1 MVAMAVLFI
10 RIEVPPWAQP
20 AAIMKSGPRAI
31 NAMPCGIAARA
42 ERLSP
47 RGRRG
52 NIAAAATR
60 NADGGSVMK
69 KTILAALAVLLAGTS
84 ASFAVEKLKVAIPQ
98 RGFWDS
104 SWVEFGEAA
113 GYFKDAGLE
122 VEVFYTEGGAQTIA
136 TVASGSVD
144 IAMSNGILGAVGAYV
159 KGGEST
165 PYRIISAEMTGA
177 NELFW
182 WVKAD
187 SPIKSLKDADGKTIA
202 FSSPGSSSNLILLTL
217 LHQLGSKAKPV
228 PTGGVPGT
236 YTQTMTGQ
244 IDIGWS
250 VVPFALKDINEGK
263 VRIVARASEAAE
275 LKDQTIRANLAS
287 VNALKNRREAITKFM
302 QVIQKSID
310 WAYGEGHNKAVEIF
324 AKNMKVTP
332 EIAKQAVDGFYPKSA
347 MQIGEIKGLDR
358 SLKDALDFKFIAS
371 PKTPQDV
378 AGLFDIVYKPK

>member
-1 MVAMAVLFI
+1 
-10 RIEVPPWAQP
+10 
-20 AAIMKSGPRAI
+20 
-31 NAMPCGIAARA
+31 
-42 ERLSP
+42 
-47 RGRRG
+47 
-52 NIAAAATR
+52 
-60 NADGGSVMK
+60 MK
-69 KTILAALAVLLAGTS
+69 KTILAALAMLIAGTS
-84 ASFAVEKLKVAIPQ
+84 AGLAVEKLKVAIPQ

-104 SWVEFGEAA
+104 TWVEFGEAA
-113 GYFKDAGLE
+113 GFFKDAGLE
-122 VEVFYTEGGAQTIA
+122 VEVFYTDGGAQTIA

-144 IAMSNGILGAVGAYV
+144 IAMSNGILGAIGAYV
-159 KGGEST
+159 KGGEAT

-187 SPIKSLKDADGKTIA
+187 SPIKSLKDADGKTMA

-217 LHQLGSKAKPV
+217 LKQTGSKAKPV

-250 VVPFALKDINEGK
+250 VVPFALKDVNDGK
-263 VRIVARASEAAE
+263 IRIVARARDATD

-287 VNALKNRREAITKFM
+287 VSSLKTKRESIVKFM

-310 WAYGEGHNKAVEIF
+310 WAYGPGHDKAIEIF

-332 EIAKQAVDGFYPKSA
+332 EIAKQAVADFYPKSA
-347 MQIGEIKGLDR
+347 MQIGEIRDLDR
-358 SLKDALDFKFIAS
+358 SLQDALDFKFISSA
-371 PKTPQDV
+371 KTPKDI
-378 AGLFDIVYKPK
+378 AGLFDIVYKPN

>member
-1 MVAMAVLFI
+1 
-10 RIEVPPWAQP
+10 
-20 AAIMKSGPRAI
+20 
-31 NAMPCGIAARA
+31 
-42 ERLSP
+42 
-47 RGRRG
+47 
-52 NIAAAATR
+52 
-60 NADGGSVMK
+60 MK
-69 KTILAALAVLLAGTS
+69 KTILVALAILIAGTS
-84 ASFAVEKLKVAIPQ
+84 ASLAVEKLKVAVPQ

-104 SWVEFGEAA
+104 TWVEFGEAA
-113 GYFKDAGLE
+113 GFFKEAGLE

-144 IAMSNGILGAVGAYV
+144 IAMSNGILGAIGAYV
-159 KGGEST
+159 KGGEAT

-187 SPIKSLKDADGKTIA
+187 SPIKTLKDAGEGKTIA

-217 LHQLGSKAKPV
+217 LKQTGSKAKPV

-250 VVPFALKDINEGK
+250 VVPFALKDVNEGK
-263 VRIVARASEAAE
+263 IRIVARSREATE
-275 LKDQTIRANLAS
+275 LANQTIRANLAS
-287 VNALKNRREAITKFM
+287 VSSLKTKRESIIKFM
-302 QVIQKSID
+302 QVIEKSID
-310 WAYGEGHNKAVEIF
+310 WAYTNPQAIEIF

-332 EIAKQAVDGFYPKSA
+332 EIAKQAVDGFFPKSA
-347 MQIGEIKGLDR
+347 MQLGEIKDLER
-358 SLKDALDFKFIAS
+358 SLQDALDYKFIAS
-371 PKTPQDV
+371 PKTPADI

>member
-1 MVAMAVLFI
+1 MM
-10 RIEVPPWAQP
+10 
-20 AAIMKSGPRAI
+20 
-31 NAMPCGIAARA
+31 
-42 ERLSP
+42 
-47 RGRRG
+47 RR
-52 NIAAAATR
+52 
-60 NADGGSVMK
+60 
-69 KTILAALAVLLAGTS
+69 TILAALAILMAGTS

-104 SWVEFGEAA
+104 TWVEFGEAA
-113 GYFKDAGLE
+113 GFFKDAGLE

-144 IAMSNGILGAVGAYV
+144 IAMSNGILGAIGAYV
-159 KGGEST
+159 KGGEAT

-187 SPIKSLKDADGKTIA
+187 SPIKTLKDADGKTIA

-217 LHQLGSKAKPV
+217 LKQTGSKAKPV

-250 VVPFALKDINEGK
+250 VVPFALKDVNEGK
-263 VRIVARASEAAE
+263 IRIVARSREATE
-275 LKDQTIRANLAS
+275 LANQTIRANLAS
-287 VNALKNRREAITKFM
+287 VSSLKTKREAITKFM

-310 WAYGEGHNKAVEIF
+310 WAYTNPQAIEIF

-332 EIAKQAVDGFYPKSA
+332 EIAKQAVDGFFPKSA
-347 MQIGEIKGLDR
+347 MQIGEIKDLDR
-358 SLKDALDFKFIAS
+358 SLQDALDFKFIAS
-371 PKTPQDV
+371 PKTPADI